1 MAFAQKGFKPKYLKP
16 PGHYLCTHEPGRLGC
31 VISIQKGIISIQ
43 KGVNGDAYPVAIS
56 QKVMKNISFYSP
68 TPGFK
73 EINAISSLK
82 KWFDQFCVTSKTKQ
96 QNEITF
102 QHIFTHIRL
111 SGDHNLRR
119 NLLVSPCTLIQKK
132 ICWKLSLLQITMY
145 MQWHLQVY

>member
-1 MAFAQKGFKPKYLKP
+1 MAFAQICFNPKYLKP
-16 PGHYLCTHEPGRLGC
+16 PGHYLCIHEPGRLGC
-31 VISIQKGIISIQ
+31 VISIK
-43 KGVNGDAYPVAIS
+43 KGVNSDAYPVAIS

-82 KWFDQFCVTSKTKQ
+82 KWFDQFCVASKTKQ

-102 QHIFTHIRL
+102 KHIFTHIRL
-111 SGDHNLRR
+111 SGDHNLHR

-132 ICWKLSLLQITMY
+132 IAGNYQCYKLQCTCSDIYRCIKGQS
-145 MQWHLQVY
+145 HF

>member
-1 MAFAQKGFKPKYLKP
+1 MAFAQIGFKPKYLKP

-31 VISIQKGIISIQ
+31 IISIQKGVISIQ

-82 KWFDQFCVTSKTKQ
+82 KWFDKFCVDSKQSSKMRSLFSISILIFVCLGITICA
-96 QNEITF
+96 EIYLF
-102 QHIFTHIRL
+102 LPVL
-111 SGDHNLRR
+111 SY
-119 NLLVSPCTLIQKK
+119 KK
-132 ICWKLSLLQITMY
+132 NCRKLSLLQITMY
-145 MQWHLQVY
+145 MQWYLQVY